1 MRQYFESPLGD
12 CLIVPQSAVSPA
24 TSLTSLF
31 STAQITKYLA
41 LPFGQNA
48 PSPGQVFEIQCG
60 GLFTSTAGTFI
71 FTIYHGVGGSA
82 SGTLLATSATGVA
95 LAAYTAGSF
104 RFHGHLV
111 YRSVSETAT
120 TSTAWVSGIMVLSPP
135 AASTAVSTIIGIS
148 SAAAVSVDT
157 TGVANLSGG
166 ITIAVTPS
174 VTASSF
180 TPEWA
185 YIKSAN

>member
-1 MRQYFESPLGD
+1 MRQYFESPLAD
-12 CLIVPQSAVSPA
+12 CLIAPQSAVSPA
-24 TSLTSLF
+24 TSLTALF
-31 STAQITKYLA
+31 SAAQATKYLP

-60 GLFTSTAGTFI
+60 GLFTSVAGTFI
-71 FTIYHGVGGSA
+71 FTVYHGTGTG
-82 SGTLLATSATGVA
+82 GTLLATSATVTGI
-95 LAAYTAGSF
+95 AYTAGSF

-111 YRSVSETAT
+111 YRSVSEVST
-120 TSTAWVSGIMVLSPP
+120 TSTAWLSGMMVLAPP
-135 AASTAVSTIIGIS
+135 SGNTNASLTIGIS

-157 TGVANLSGG
+157 TGTAAAALFGALNIG
-166 ITIAVTPS
+166 VTPGTTGS
-174 VTASSF
+174 TF

>member
-60 GLFTSTAGTFI
+60 GLFTSVAGTYI
-71 FTIYHGVGGSA
+71 FTLYHGTGGTGT
-82 SGTLLATSATGVA
+82 GTLLATSATVTGI
-95 LAAYTAGSF
+95 AYTAGSF

-111 YRSVSETAT
+111 YRSISEVST
-120 TSTAWVSGIMVLSPP
+120 TSTAWVSGLVVLAPP
-135 AASTAVSTIIGIS
+135 AANTNASLVIGIS

-157 TGVANLSGG
+157 TGVANVSGG
-166 ITIAVTPS
+166 ITLAVTPGT
-174 VTASSF
+174 TASTF